1 MFLIIV
7 DYKKPLEEVERYLA
21 EHWAFLDRYFA
32 QGKLLCT
39 GPQNPRTGG
48 VIVSKAAKTAV
59 ESVVNRFDPP
69 LRNVLEERRSFDSSP
84 VSDRGCFVYFF
95 AAFRLKF
102 LVSLSGSDASGPGCS
117 IIPVRSAAFR
127 RESASTVR

>member
-48 VIVSKAAKTAV
+48 VIVSKAANRAEAEAFTREDPFFRHEIADYTIV
-59 ESVVNRFDPP
+59 EFEPTKYLPGFDKFRYKPKNPERP
-69 LRNVLEERRSFDSSP
+69 LLIGGAPVFGKRLWKVL
-84 VSDRGCFVYFF
+84 
-95 AAFRLKF
+95 
-102 LVSLSGSDASGPGCS
+102 
-117 IIPVRSAAFR
+117 
-127 RESASTVR
+127 

>member
-21 EHWAFLDRYFA
+21 EHRAFLDRYFA

-48 VIVSKAAKTAV
+48 VIVSKAA
-59 ESVVNRFDPP
+59 NRAEAEAFTRKIRSSCMGSLIIRSSSSNRPSIFPDS
-69 LRNVLEERRSFDSSP
+69 RNF
-84 VSDRGCFVYFF
+84 
-95 AAFRLKF
+95 
-102 LVSLSGSDASGPGCS
+102 GSKQ
-117 IIPVRSAAFR
+117 INRSAR
-127 RESASTVR
+127 D

>member
-48 VIVSKAAKTAV
+48 VIVSKPV
-59 ESVVNRFDPP
+59 LPVQ
-69 LRNVLEERRSFDSSP
+69 NVL
-84 VSDRGCFVYFF
+84 
-95 AAFRLKF
+95 
-102 LVSLSGSDASGPGCS
+102 
-117 IIPVRSAAFR
+117 
-127 RESASTVR
+127 

>member
-21 EHWAFLDRYFA
+21 EHRAFLDRYFV

-48 VIVSKAAKTAV
+48 VIVSKAA
-59 ESVVNRFDPP
+59 NRAEAEAFTPFSGDFDGVP
-69 LRNVLEERRSFDSSP
+69 LHFSP
-84 VSDRGCFVYFF
+84 
-95 AAFRLKF
+95 F
-102 LVSLSGSDASGPGCS
+102 L
-117 IIPVRSAAFR
+117 
-127 RESASTVR
+127 

>member
-21 EHWAFLDRYFA
+21 EHRAFLDRYFA

-48 VIVSKAAKTAV
+48 VIVSKAAKPKL
-59 ESVVNRFDPP
+59 SRGKIRSSCMGSLIIRSSSSNRPSIFPDS
-69 LRNVLEERRSFDSSP
+69 RNF
-84 VSDRGCFVYFF
+84 
-95 AAFRLKF
+95 
-102 LVSLSGSDASGPGCS
+102 GSKQ
-117 IIPVRSAAFR
+117 INRSAR
-127 RESASTVR
+127 D

>member
-21 EHWAFLDRYFA
+21 EHRAFLDRYFV

-48 VIVSKAAKTAV
+48 VIVSKAA
-59 ESVVNRFDPP
+59 NRAEAEAFTQK
-69 LRNVLEERRSFDSSP
+69 DSSSSNRP
-84 VSDRGCFVYFF
+84 SIFPDSRNF
-95 AAFRLKF
+95 
-102 LVSLSGSDASGPGCS
+102 GSKQ
-117 IIPVRSAAFR
+117 INRSAR
-127 RESASTVR
+127 D

>member
-21 EHWAFLDRYFA
+21 EHRAFLDRYFA

-48 VIVSKAAKTAV
+48 VIVSKAA
-59 ESVVNRFDPP
+59 NRAEAEAFTREDP
-69 LRNVLEERRSFDSSP
+69 
-84 VSDRGCFVYFF
+84 FF
-95 AAFRLKF
+95 RH
-102 LVSLSGSDASGPGCS
+102 
-117 IIPVRSAAFR
+117 VRSLIIRSSSSNRPSIFPDSR
-127 RESASTVR
+127 SSYNTIDMEKPHNSR

>member
-48 VIVSKAAKTAV
+48 VIVSKAANRAEAEAFTREDPFFRHEIADYTSV
-59 ESVVNRFDPP
+59 EFEPTKY
-69 LRNVLEERRSFDSSP
+69 LP
-84 VSDRGCFVYFF
+84 VFEN
-95 AAFRLKF
+95 FRLYANKQ
-102 LVSLSGSDASGPGCS
+102 LRPLLIAGA
-117 IIPVRSAAFR
+117 PVFGKRLWK
-127 RESASTVR
+127 VL

>member
-32 QGKLLCT
+32 QGELLCT

-48 VIVSKAAKTAV
+48 VIVSKAADRAEAEAFTQKDPFFRHEIADYTIV
-59 ESVVNRFDPP
+59 EFEPTKYLP
-69 LRNVLEERRSFDSSP
+69 GFEK
-84 VSDRGCFVYFF
+84 
-95 AAFRLKF
+95 FR
-102 LVSLSGSDASGPGCS
+102 
-117 IIPVRSAAFR
+117 
-127 RESASTVR
+127 

>member
-48 VIVSKAAKTAV
+48 VIVSKAA
-59 ESVVNRFDPP
+59 NRAEAEAFTREDPSSSSNRP
-69 LRNVLEERRSFDSSP
+69 SIFPDSRNF
-84 VSDRGCFVYFF
+84 
-95 AAFRLKF
+95 
-102 LVSLSGSDASGPGCS
+102 GSKQ
-117 IIPVRSAAFR
+117 INRSAR
-127 RESASTVR
+127 D

>member
-48 VIVSKAAKTAV
+48 VIVSKAAYRAEAEAFKNKSGERAHETVYSLFDERV
-59 ESVVNRFDPP
+59 ES
-69 LRNVLEERRSFDSSP
+69 
-84 VSDRGCFVYFF
+84 
-95 AAFRLKF
+95 
-102 LVSLSGSDASGPGCS
+102 
-117 IIPVRSAAFR
+117 
-127 RESASTVR
+127 

>member
-48 VIVSKAAKTAV
+48 VIVSKAANRAEAEAFTREDPFFRHEIADYTIV
-59 ESVVNRFDPP
+59 EFEPTKYLPGFEKFRSHPKNRARPRLLAGAPVFGKR
-69 LRNVLEERRSFDSSP
+69 LWKVL
-84 VSDRGCFVYFF
+84 
-95 AAFRLKF
+95 
-102 LVSLSGSDASGPGCS
+102 
-117 IIPVRSAAFR
+117 
-127 RESASTVR
+127 

>member
-48 VIVSKAAKTAV
+48 VILCRAADRAAV
-59 ESVVNRFDPP
+59 EALTCEDPF
-69 LRNVLEERRSFDSSP
+69 RIHGVADYAIVEFSP
-84 VSDRGCFVYFF
+84 TKHLPGFE
-95 AAFRLKF
+95 AFL
-102 LVSLSGSDASGPGCS
+102 
-117 IIPVRSAAFR
+117 
-127 RESASTVR
+127 

>member
-39 GPQNPRTGG
+39 GPQNSRTGG
-48 VIVSKAAKTAV
+48 VIVSKAANRAEAEAFTREDPFFRHEIADYTIV
-59 ESVVNRFDPP
+59 EFEPTKYLPGFERF
-69 LRNVLEERRSFDSSP
+69 R
-84 VSDRGCFVYFF
+84 
-95 AAFRLKF
+95 
-102 LVSLSGSDASGPGCS
+102 
-117 IIPVRSAAFR
+117 
-127 RESASTVR
+127 

>member
-39 GPQNPRTGG
+39 GPQDPRTGG
-48 VIVSKAAKTAV
+48 VIVSKAANRAEAEAFTQKDPFFRHEIADYTIV
-59 ESVVNRFDPP
+59 EFEPTKYLP
-69 LRNVLEERRSFDSSP
+69 GFEK
-84 VSDRGCFVYFF
+84 
-95 AAFRLKF
+95 FR
-102 LVSLSGSDASGPGCS
+102 
-117 IIPVRSAAFR
+117 
-127 RESASTVR
+127 

>member
-48 VIVSKAAKTAV
+48 VIVSKAA
-59 ESVVNRFDPP
+59 NRA
-69 LRNVLEERRSFDSSP
+69 EAE
-84 VSDRGCFVYFF
+84 
-95 AAFRLKF
+95 AFKIGRAH
-102 LVSLSGSDASGPGCS
+102 V
-117 IIPVRSAAFR
+117 
-127 RESASTVR
+127 

>member
-39 GPQNPRTGG
+39 GPQNPRTGRCDRF
-48 VIVSKAAKTAV
+48 
-59 ESVVNRFDPP
+59 ES
-69 LRNVLEERRSFDSSP
+69 
-84 VSDRGCFVYFF
+84 
-95 AAFRLKF
+95 
-102 LVSLSGSDASGPGCS
+102 
-117 IIPVRSAAFR
+117 
-127 RESASTVR
+127 RESCGSRSLYAGRSVLPA

>member
-48 VIVSKAAKTAV
+48 VIVSKAANRAEAEAFKNKSGERAHK
-59 ESVVNRFDPP
+59 SVYGLFD
-69 LRNVLEERRSFDSSP
+69 ERIKR
-84 VSDRGCFVYFF
+84 
-95 AAFRLKF
+95 
-102 LVSLSGSDASGPGCS
+102 
-117 IIPVRSAAFR
+117 
-127 RESASTVR
+127 

>member
-48 VIVSKAAKTAV
+48 VIVSKAANRAEAEGIRALCAGAEAEAFTREDPFFRHEIADYTIV
-59 ESVVNRFDPP
+59 EFEPTKYLP
-69 LRNVLEERRSFDSSP
+69 GFEK
-84 VSDRGCFVYFF
+84 
-95 AAFRLKF
+95 FR
-102 LVSLSGSDASGPGCS
+102 
-117 IIPVRSAAFR
+117 
-127 RESASTVR
+127 

>member
-21 EHWAFLDRYFA
+21 EHRAFLDRYFA

-48 VIVSKAAKTAV
+48 VIPVYRLWIFCKGSQ
-59 ESVVNRFDPP
+59 
-69 LRNVLEERRSFDSSP
+69 RNDW
-84 VSDRGCFVYFF
+84 
-95 AAFRLKF
+95 
-102 LVSLSGSDASGPGCS
+102 
-117 IIPVRSAAFR
+117 
-127 RESASTVR
+127 

>member
-39 GPQNPRTGG
+39 GPQNPRTGSLEKRTRAD
-48 VIVSKAAKTAV
+48 ILLQT
-59 ESVVNRFDPP
+59 P
-69 LRNVLEERRSFDSSP
+69 LRPFEELC
-84 VSDRGCFVYFF
+84 RGEQG
-95 AAFRLKF
+95 RILHRQGGNGKIQT
-102 LVSLSGSDASGPGCS
+102 LP
-117 IIPVRSAAFR
+117 
-127 RESASTVR
+127 

>member
-48 VIVSKAAKTAV
+48 VIVSKAA
-59 ESVVNRFDPP
+59 NRAEAEAFTREDPFFRHEIADYTMLVFEP
-69 LRNVLEERRSFDSSP
+69 TFYLPGFVIFRSLENNLEGPRIIAGAPVFGKRLWKVL
-84 VSDRGCFVYFF
+84 
-95 AAFRLKF
+95 
-102 LVSLSGSDASGPGCS
+102 
-117 IIPVRSAAFR
+117 
-127 RESASTVR
+127 

>member
-39 GPQNPRTGG
+39 GPQNSRTGG
-48 VIVSKAAKTAV
+48 VIVSKAA
-59 ESVVNRFDPP
+59 NRA
-69 LRNVLEERRSFDSSP
+69 EDSSSLGMFTITS
-84 VSDRGCFVYFF
+84 VF
-95 AAFRLKF
+95 F
-102 LVSLSGSDASGPGCS
+102 LV
-117 IIPVRSAAFR
+117 VVTAF
-127 RESASTVR
+127 